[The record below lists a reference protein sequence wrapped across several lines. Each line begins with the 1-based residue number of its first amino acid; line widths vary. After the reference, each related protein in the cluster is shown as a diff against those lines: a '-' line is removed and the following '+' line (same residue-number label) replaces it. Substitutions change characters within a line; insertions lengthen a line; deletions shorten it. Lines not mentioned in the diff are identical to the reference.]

1 MLYDFSINL
10 KIAEN
15 KNACLLFRWPKGSR
29 SGEDQ
34 DQEHANHFSTI
45 RGLCTKKLIP
55 QCKSVNTV
63 LHCDRFWSV
72 LLFSRNSWNCGVFAV
87 VCQPRIH
94 QKVHFFHVHNT
105 SNTIFKPLSSY
116 KHEFMWIRN
125 SEIQENTL
133 SAIYGKNDCLDRWN
147 KKSYGFVNLKLR
159 DN

>member
-29 SGEDQ
+29 SGENQ

-55 QCKSVNTV
+55 QCKTVNTV

-87 VCQPRIH
+87 PA
-94 QKVHFFHVHNT
+94 
-105 SNTIFKPLSSY
+105 
-116 KHEFMWIRN
+116 RN
-125 SEIQENTL
+125 SPKSAFFFMYTTHLTQYSNLSPHTNMNLCESETL
-133 SAIYGKNDCLDRWN
+133 KF
-147 KKSYGFVNLKLR
+147 KKTNYQQSMAKMTVWTDETRRARVL
-159 DN
+159 

>member
-15 KNACLLFRWPKGSR
+15 KNACLLFQWPKGSR
-29 SGEDQ
+29 SGENQ

-55 QCKSVNTV
+55 QCKTVNTV

-87 VCQPRIH
+87 P
-94 QKVHFFHVHNT
+94 KSAFFFMYTTHLT
-105 SNTIFKPLSSY
+105 QYSNLSPHTNMNLCESETLKFKKTHYQQSMAKMTVWTDETRRARVL
-116 KHEFMWIRN
+116 
-125 SEIQENTL
+125 
-133 SAIYGKNDCLDRWN
+133 
-147 KKSYGFVNLKLR
+147 
-159 DN
+159 